1 MKGLI
6 HIYTGTGKGKTTAAT
21 GLSIRFA
28 GSGGKVLFTQFLK
41 NDNSSELN
49 ILRQIQNITFLPS
62 GAYFGFTHSME
73 PAAKE
78 KAFKHYSAYLRK
90 ITNEILN
97 NNYGFLVLDEVI
109 AADNN
114 GLIPHNKLIDLLIN
128 KPEYLEVALTGRTP
142 SPDLINMADYISD
155 IQKVKHPFDKNI
167 PARIG
172 IEK

>member
-6 HIYTGTGKGKTTAAT
+6 HIYTGTGKGKTTAVT
-21 GLSIRFA
+21 GLSVRFA

-41 NDNSSELN
+41 DDNSSELN
-49 ILRQIQNITFLPS
+49 ILKQIQNITFLPS
-62 GAYFGFTHSME
+62 GAYFGFTHSMDSVTM
-73 PAAKE
+73 E
-78 KAFKHYSAYLRK
+78 KAYKHYSAYLEK
-90 ITNEILN
+90 IANEILN
-97 NNYGFLVLDEVI
+97 NNYGLLVLDEVI

-114 GLIPHNKLIDLLIN
+114 GLIPHNKLTDMLTN
-128 KPEYLEVALTGRTP
+128 KPGYLEIALTGRTP
-142 SPDLINMADYISD
+142 SQDFINIADYISD

>member
-1 MKGLI
+1 MNGLI
-6 HIYTGTGKGKTTAAT
+6 HIYTGTGKGKTTAAI

-49 ILRQIQNITFLPS
+49 ILKQIKNITFLPS
-62 GAYFGFTHSME
+62 NAYFGFTHSM
-73 PAAKE
+73 KTVTRK
-78 KAFKHYSAYLRK
+78 KACKHYSVYLEK

-97 NNYGFLVLDEVI
+97 NNYGLLVLDEVI

-114 GLIPHNKLIDLLIN
+114 GLIPHNKLINLLTN
-128 KPEYLEVALTGRTP
+128 KPDNLEIALTGRTP
-142 SPDLINMADYISD
+142 SQDLINIADYISD
-155 IQKVKHPFDKNI
+155 IQKIKHPFDKNI
-167 PARIG
+167 TARIG